1 MAGLHPESRH
11 VSISQRFHESHS
23 ESRSDD
29 RGRCTASARTTKI
42 CSLTMVEFDKNMFD
56 SRAKLLY

>member
-29 RGRCTASARTTKI
+29 QGRCTASARTTKI
-42 CSLTMVEFDKNMFD
+42 CSLTMVEFVECVK
-56 SRAKLLY
+56 R